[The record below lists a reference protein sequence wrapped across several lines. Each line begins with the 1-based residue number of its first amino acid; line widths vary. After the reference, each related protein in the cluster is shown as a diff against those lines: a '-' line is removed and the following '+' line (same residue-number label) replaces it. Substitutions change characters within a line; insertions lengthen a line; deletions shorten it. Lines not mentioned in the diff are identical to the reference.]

1 MLTVIYIT
9 DRVLTLS
16 PFVMSSVT
24 ISKATSKNSQCLSS
38 LSEQK
43 PLPKQLS
50 VSHGEP
56 LTLAPS
62 SPTNLAQALQQAAI
76 HSPNQGIVYIESNGK
91 ESFQLY
97 PDLLEEAQRIVGG
110 LRKLGLKPQDKVIFQ
125 FDRNQDFI
133 AAFWGCVLG
142 GFVPVPI
149 AIAPTYSESNG
160 SVTKLHHAWQML
172 EQPTILTN
180 EKLAPSILTL
190 SQSWEVESIQVETIE
205 ELRIATPDKRPE
217 NSHLDDLALLLL
229 TSGSTGMPKGVMQSH
244 RNLLSRSAST
254 SQINNFNNKDISLN
268 WMPLDHVGGL
278 VMFHIRDVYLGC
290 KQIHVVKEAILQNPL
305 LWLDSIDRF
314 KATITWAPNFAYAL
328 INNQAH
334 KIQSQHWNLSSMR
347 FILNA
352 GEAIVAK
359 TARRFLELLCPQGL
373 PANAMR
379 PAWGMSETSSAITF
393 SNNFSLDSTA
403 EHDAFLEVGSPIL
416 GISIRIVDSNDQV
429 VEQETIGSLQVK
441 GVSVTSGYYQNP
453 ELNQEVF
460 TEDGWFNTGDLG
472 FIKGDN
478 LTITGR
484 AKDTIIVNGLNYY
497 SHEIEAVVEE
507 VEGVEVSY
515 TAACA
520 VRTPDSNSD
529 QLAIFFHTH
538 ISEPNR
544 LALLLKDIRAS
555 IVKKVGLNPN
565 YLIPIEKQTIPKTE
579 IGKIQRSQLS
589 QRFIAGDFDSILK
602 HLDIATSNSN
612 TLPDW
617 FYRPIWRP
625 KVPIPVTTQSITG
638 ATIIFLDSIGLGTY
652 LSVELENRNNPCI
665 KVEIGDEFTKLDTNH
680 YQINPKRAEN
690 YLQLLAS
697 LLENNITIVRILHLW
712 TYQAYLGEIVNLE
725 ALEES
730 LDLGVYSLLFL
741 TQSLTKLTKLKGAN
755 HSVQLQ
761 VISSYSQPTSPD
773 DKIAS
778 EKAPIL
784 GLVKTIAQEILGLKC
799 QHIDLPVD
807 SVAVNASYILT
818 EIQTDSTDSEVAYR
832 NGQRLIP
839 RLEKVDLTIAKK
851 QKLPFQPGGMYL
863 LTGGLGGIGVEIA
876 NYLLK
881 TYQTRLLLVGRTEL
895 PPRSTWET
903 RIKQGDVIAQKIDAY
918 LALEKLGGEI
928 LYEAVDIC
936 DSAQLQQV
944 VSQAQS
950 LWQCELQG
958 VIHSAGILQERLLIN
973 ETKDSLAVTLRPKI
987 FGTLALYQL
996 LKEKPNSLL
1005 IFFSSVNSFFG
1016 GATVGAYA
1024 AANRFIDSFSHS
1036 LRYQN
1041 SMQSYC
1047 FAWSMWDE
1055 IGMSR
1060 GYAMKEL
1067 SRERGYH
1074 AIVSKQGLHSFLT
1087 GLYNERAN
1095 LLIGLDG
1102 SKSFI
1107 QQYTEVTETVKY
1119 PLTLECESP
1128 KAQRK
1133 KTATTANTEVEKII
1147 ASIWKQVLNID
1158 DIDIHDS
1165 FFDLGGNS
1173 LLVAQVTGKLQ
1184 EVLQRDI
1191 SMSEM
1196 FQYPTLSSIAKHLDN
1211 PEKQISINQLRQS
1224 KSPTDKRRELIQRQ
1238 QQILSRKSRNLV

>member
-1 MLTVIYIT
+1 MVSSFSVIQIT
-9 DRVLTLS
+9 EILLALS
-16 PFVMSSVT
+16 PLAMSSVT
-24 ISKATSKNSQCLSS
+24 ISQATSKNSQCL
-38 LSEQK
+38 
-43 PLPKQLS
+43 
-50 VSHGEP
+50 P

-62 SPTNLAQALQQAAI
+62 SPTNLTQALQQAAI
-76 HSPNQGIVYIESNGK
+76 HSPHQGIVYIESNGK
-91 ESFQLY
+91 ESVQLY
-97 PDLLEEAQRIVGG
+97 PDLLEEAQRIVCG

-180 EKLAPSILTL
+180 EKLAPSILAL
-190 SQSWEVESIQVETIE
+190 SKTWGVDSIQIETIE
-205 ELRIATPDKRPE
+205 ELQIGTPDKRAE
-217 NSHLDDLALLLL
+217 NSNPDDLALLLL

-305 LWLDSIDRF
+305 LWLDLIDRF

-334 KIQSQHWNLSSMR
+334 KIQSQYWNLSSMR

-359 TARRFLELLCPQGL
+359 TARGFLELLCPQGL

-403 EHDAFLEVGSPIL
+403 DCDAFVEVGFPIP

-429 VEQETIGSLQVK
+429 VEQETIGRLQVK

-453 ELNQEVF
+453 ELNREVF

-472 FIKGDN
+472 FLKGDN

-529 QLAIFFHTH
+529 KLAIFFHTH
-538 ISEPNR
+538 ISEANP

-555 IVKKVGLNPN
+555 IVKKIGLNPD
-565 YLIPIEKQTIPKTE
+565 YLIPVEKETIPKTE

-602 HLDIATSNSN
+602 HLDIATSNGN

-625 KVPIPVTTQSITG
+625 KIAIPVTTQSITG
-638 ATIIFLDSIGLGTY
+638 ATLIFIDSIGLGTY
-652 LSVELENRNNPCI
+652 LNVELENRNSPCI
-665 KVEIGDEFTKLDTNH
+665 KVEIGDEFNKFDTHH
-680 YQINPKRAEN
+680 YQINPKHAEH

-697 LLENNITIVRILHLW
+697 LLEDNITIVRILHLW
-712 TYQAYLGEIVNLE
+712 TYQAYLGEIANLE

-741 TQSLTKLTKLKGAN
+741 TQSLTKLKAAN

-784 GLVKTIAQEILGLKC
+784 GLVKTIGQEIVGLKC
-799 QHIDLPVD
+799 RHIDLPVD
-807 SVAVNASYILT
+807 SVAVNAPYILT
-818 EIQTDSTDSEVAYR
+818 EIQTDSSDSEVAYR
-832 NGQRLIP
+832 NGRRLIP
-839 RLEKVDLTIAKK
+839 RLEKVDLTIAEK
-851 QKLPFQPGGMYL
+851 QKLPFQAGRMYL

-876 NYLLK
+876 KYLLE
-881 TYQTRLLLVGRTEL
+881 TYQARLLLVGRTQL

-903 RIKQGDVIAQKIDAY
+903 RIKQADVVAQKIEAY
-918 LALEKLGGEI
+918 LTLEKRGGEI
-928 LYEAVDIC
+928 IYEAVDIC
-936 DSAQLQQV
+936 DSTQLQQV
-944 VSQAQS
+944 VNQAQS

-958 VIHSAGILQERLLIN
+958 VIHSAGIYQEGLLVK
-973 ETKDSLAVTLRPKI
+973 ETKDSFAKTLHPKV
-987 FGTLALYQL
+987 FGTWVLHQL
-996 LKEKPNSLL
+996 IVKHPNPLFIS
-1005 IFFSSVNSFFG
+1005 FSSVSSFFG
-1016 GATVGAYA
+1016 GAMVGAYS
-1024 AANRFIDSFSHS
+1024 AANHFLDCFAH
-1036 LRYQN
+1036 YQKHQC
-1041 SMQSYC
+1041 SIQSYC
-1047 FAWSMWDE
+1047 FNWSTWNE
-1055 IGMSR
+1055 VGMSQGYRGKDALHAR
-1060 GYAMKEL
+1060 GYKSMSAKE
-1067 SRERGYH
+1067 
-1074 AIVSKQGLHSFLT
+1074 GLHSFLT
-1087 GLYNERAN
+1087 GLYNDRAN

-1107 QQYTEVTETVKY
+1107 QQHTEVNEAGKY
-1119 PLTLECESP
+1119 PFSLECESP
-1128 KAQRK
+1128 KYQRK
-1133 KTATTANTEVEKII
+1133 QAATPAKTEVEKTI

-1158 DIDIHDS
+1158 DIDLHDS

-1184 EVLQRDI
+1184 EVLHRDI

-1196 FQYPTLSSIAKHLDN
+1196 FQYPTISSIAKHLDN

-1224 KSPTDKRRELIQRQ
+1224 KSPTDKRRELIHRQ

>member
-1 MLTVIYIT
+1 
-9 DRVLTLS
+9 
-16 PFVMSSVT
+16 MSSVT

-38 LSEQK
+38 PSEEK
-43 PLPKQLS
+43 PLRKQLS

-56 LTLAPS
+56 LTLAPT
-62 SPTNLAQALQQAAI
+62 SPTNLTQALQRAAI
-76 HSPNQGIVYIESNGK
+76 HFPNQGIVYIESDGK
-91 ESFQLY
+91 ESVQLY
-97 PDLLEEAQRIVGG
+97 PDLLEEAQQIVGG
-110 LRKLGLKPQDKVIFQ
+110 LRKLGLKPQDKIIFQ

-160 SVTKLHHAWQML
+160 AVKKLHHAWQML
-172 EQPTILTN
+172 EHPTILTN
-180 EKLAPSILTL
+180 EKLAPSILAL

-205 ELRIATPDKRPE
+205 ELRTATPDKRAE
-217 NSHLDDLALLLL
+217 NSNPDDLALLLL
-229 TSGSTGMPKGVMQSH
+229 TSGSTGVPKGVMQSH
-244 RNLLSRSAST
+244 RTLLSRSAST

-305 LWLDSIDRF
+305 LWLDLIDSF

-403 EHDAFLEVGSPIL
+403 DHDAFVEVGSPIL

-429 VEQETIGSLQVK
+429 VEQETIGRLQVK
-441 GVSVTSGYYQNP
+441 GVSVTSGYYQNQ
-453 ELNQEVF
+453 ELNRAVF

-472 FIKGDN
+472 FLKGDN

-529 QLAIFFHTH
+529 NLAIFFHTH

-555 IVKKVGLNPN
+555 IVKKIGLNPD
-565 YLIPIEKQTIPKTE
+565 YLIPVEKETIPKTE

-589 QRFIAGDFDSILK
+589 QSFIAGEFDSILK
-602 HLDIATSNSN
+602 QLDINTSNSN

-617 FYRPIWRP
+617 FYCPIWRP
-625 KVPIPVTTQSITG
+625 KVAIPVTTQSITG
-638 ATIIFLDSIGLGTY
+638 ATLIFLDSIGLGTY
-652 LSVELENRNNPCI
+652 LNVELENRNSPCI
-665 KVEIGDEFTKLDTNH
+665 KVKIGDEFNKFDTNH
-680 YQINPKRAEN
+680 YQINPKHAEH

-697 LLENNITIVRILHLW
+697 LLEDNITIVRILHLW
-712 TYQAYLGEIVNLE
+712 TYQVYLGEITNLE

-741 TQSLTKLTKLKGAN
+741 TQSLTKLKGAN

-784 GLVKTIAQEILGLKC
+784 GLVKTIAQEIVGLKC
-799 QHIDLPVD
+799 RHIDLPVD
-807 SVAVNASYILT
+807 SVAVNAPYILT
-818 EIQTDSTDSEVAYR
+818 EIQTDSSDSEVAYR

-839 RLEKVDLTIAKK
+839 RLEKVDLTIAEK
-851 QKLPFQPGGMYL
+851 QKLPFQAGGMYL

-876 NYLLK
+876 KYLLEN
-881 TYQTRLLLVGRTEL
+881 YQARLLLVGRTQL
-895 PPRSTWET
+895 PPRNTWET
-903 RIKQGDVIAQKIDAY
+903 RIKQADVIAQKIKAY
-918 LALEKLGGEI
+918 LALEQLGGEI
-928 LYEAVDIC
+928 IYEAVDIC

-944 VSQAQS
+944 VNQAQS

-958 VIHSAGILQERLLIN
+958 VIHSAGIYQESLLVK
-973 ETKDSLAVTLRPKI
+973 ETKDSFAKTLHPKV
-987 FGTLALYQL
+987 FGTWVLHQL
-996 LKEKPNSLL
+996 IVKHPNPLFIS
-1005 IFFSSVNSFFG
+1005 FSSVSSFFG
-1016 GATVGAYA
+1016 GAMVGAYS
-1024 AANRFIDSFSHS
+1024 AANHFLDCFAH
-1036 LRYQN
+1036 YQKYQC
-1041 SMQSYC
+1041 SIQSYC
-1047 FAWSMWDE
+1047 FNWSTWNE
-1055 IGMSR
+1055 VGMSQGYRGKDALHAR
-1060 GYAMKEL
+1060 GYKSMSAKE
-1067 SRERGYH
+1067 
-1074 AIVSKQGLHSFLT
+1074 GLHSFLT
-1087 GLYNERAN
+1087 GLYTDRAN

-1107 QQYTEVTETVKY
+1107 QQHTEVNEAGKH
-1119 PLTLECESP
+1119 PFSLEWESP

-1133 KTATTANTEVEKII
+1133 KVAATANTEVEKII

-1158 DIDIHDS
+1158 DIDLHDS

-1184 EVLQRDI
+1184 EVLHRDI

-1196 FQYPTLSSIAKHLDN
+1196 FQYPTISSIAKHLDN